1 LTGAKHVIETELHE
15 DHMKG
20 TLTGIGRLKIR
31 LNQDETIDNVR
42 ANLKKAGI
50 GANVHNVKPG
60 KNPAMT

>member
-1 LTGAKHVIETELHE
+1 
-15 DHMKG
+15 MKG